1 MKEKIRSIF
10 FAGIIIAMAIFNIA
24 KDDKAFSS
32 KENRYLQGLPKIK
45 KEDIISGK
53 FGQKFEK
60 YSTDQFILRNGWI
73 SLKTISDLAM
83 LKKDNTRV
91 YFGKEDYLFDL
102 DEKIDNLQFD
112 KNITSINT
120 FLDKIGNNNEDI
132 NIYAL
137 LVPTKSQV
145 LEDKLPTYAPK
156 VDEKEIINQLSN
168 SLRDNINIIGL
179 MDVFDEKNDEYI
191 YYKTDHHWTS
201 KGAFYAY
208 KYFMES
214 KGETSLLEDDF
225 KIEEI
230 SNDFLGTSY
239 RKANYYRGRPD
250 RMDIYT
256 PKKDIDYDITI
267 NGIDK
272 SHKLYE
278 ESHLDK
284 TDKYS
289 YYLGGDKPIMEIN
302 TSVKNDKTIL
312 IVKDSF
318 ANSFIPFLTNH
329 YEKLIVIDP
338 RYFNGSIGDLVE
350 VEEVEEV
357 LFLFNTQTFVQEKD
371 LYILSK

>member
-1 MKEKIRSIF
+1 M
-10 FAGIIIAMAIFNIA
+10 IIALAIFNIA
-24 KDDKAFSS
+24 KDDKAFS
-32 KENRYLQGLPKIK
+32 KEENRYLQGFPKIK

-73 SLKTISDLAM
+73 GLKTISDLAM

-91 YFGKEDYLFDL
+91 YFGREDYLFDL
-102 DEKIDNLQFD
+102 DEKIDSIQFN

-120 FLDKIGNNNEDI
+120 FLDKIGNNQGDI
-132 NIYAL
+132 DIYAL

-156 VDEKEIINQLSN
+156 ADEKEIIKELND
-168 SLRDNINIIGL
+168 SLRDNINIIDLKDIFNG
-179 MDVFDEKNDEYI
+179 KNDDYI

-208 KYFMES
+208 KHFMES

-225 KIEEI
+225 KIEEV

-256 PKKDIDYDITI
+256 PIKEIEYDITI
-267 NGIDK
+267 NEIDK

-289 YYLGGDKPIMEIN
+289 YFLGGDKSIIEIN
-302 TSVKNDKTIL
+302 TTVENDKTIL
-312 IVKDSF
+312 IIKDSF

-338 RYFNGSIGDLVE
+338 RYFNGSIVDLVE
-350 VEEVEEV
+350 VEEVGEI